1 MKTLAEIRKGY
12 DSGSYSVR
20 ELWSRIHEE
29 ALRLE
34 SMNIWIHLL
43 TAEEIEPYLSYI
55 ENHDKEE
62 LPLWGIPF
70 AIKDNIDLAGIPT
83 TAGCAEYTYIPAEN
97 AYVVERLLRAGA
109 LPIGKTNMDQFATGL
124 VGTRSPYGEV
134 HNAYREEYISGGS
147 SSGSAVAVAKDL
159 AVFALGTDTA
169 GSGRVPASLNHLVGW
184 KPSVGAWS
192 NRGVVPACESIDCVT
207 VFTHTVEDA
216 EYIDG
221 IVRAYDETYRYSKR
235 IAAVMEED
243 AQTIYLP
250 KEEPVFYGDEAEYY
264 RKKWQETVA
273 YIKAHYPNIKTYDTK
288 ELSEAASILYDG
300 PWVAER
306 YAGLKEYLDDHA
318 DTLFPVTGEIICGA
332 IKKTM
337 TAVDLF
343 QAMHRLAEIK
353 QRVHALL
360 KDSVLILP
368 TNGGTF
374 TRKQV
379 DENPIAT
386 NSQMGLYTNHCNLLD
401 LCAVDV
407 PIGFADNNLPMGITL
422 FAKSGMEGMAA
433 KTGREISAGMTANDG
448 NNFAD
453 NTKKRGDKTIETFQN
468 GKEKSERMLRNSKK
482 KLVGNNVEIGVC
494 GLHMRGYALESQMLA
509 LGAVYDRTTTTSE
522 EYKLYELATKP
533 AKPGLMKVMTGGQ
546 KQEIEIWDMPKE
558 KLGDFLSMIPS
569 PLGLG
574 KLSTAEGKEVIGFLC
589 EEYAVAGAKDITATG
604 GWRYRH

>member
-12 DSGSYSVR
+12 DSGSYTVR

-29 ALRLE
+29 ALKLE

-43 TAEEIEPYLSYI
+43 TAEEIEPYLTYI
-55 ENHDKEE
+55 ESHDKEE

-83 TAGCAEYTYIPAEN
+83 TAGCAEYSYIPTEN
-97 AYVVERLLRAGA
+97 AYVVERLLQAGA

-134 HNAYREEYISGGS
+134 HNAYREDYISGGS
-147 SSGSAVAVAKDL
+147 SSGSAVAVAKEL
-159 AVFALGTDTA
+159 AAFALGTDTA

-184 KPSVGAWS
+184 KPSIGAWS

-216 EYIDG
+216 EYIDS

-235 IAAVMEED
+235 IAEVMEKD

-250 KEEPVFYGDEAEYY
+250 EEEPVFYGDEAEHY
-264 RKKWQETVA
+264 RRKWQETVT
-273 YIKAHYPNIKTYDTK
+273 YIKTHYPNIKTYDTE

-332 IKKTM
+332 IKKNM
-337 TAVDLF
+337 AAVDLF

-353 QRVHALL
+353 QKVHTLL
-360 KDSVLILP
+360 ENSVLILP

-379 DENPIAT
+379 DENPIVT

-407 PIGFADNNLPMGITL
+407 PIGFADKNLPMGITL
-422 FAKSGMEGMAA
+422 FAKSGKEGVAA
-433 KTGREISAGMTANDG
+433 KAGREISEGMTGNDG
-448 NNFAD
+448 KSFAD
-453 NTKKRGDKTIETFQN
+453 DTKRSGDKTIKTFQN
-468 GKEKSERMLRNSKK
+468 S
-482 KLVGNNVEIGVC
+482 VEIGVC
-494 GLHMRGYALESQMLA
+494 GLHMRGYSLESQLLS
-509 LGAVYDRTTTTSE
+509 LGAVYDRTATTSA
-522 EYKLYELATKP
+522 EYKLYELGTKP
-533 AKPGLMKVMTGGQ
+533 AKPGLMKVMSGGQ
-546 KQEIEIWDMPKE
+546 KQEIEIWRMPKE
-558 KLGDFLSMIPS
+558 KLGDFLVMIPS

-574 KLSTAEGKEVIGFLC
+574 KLSTAEGKEVIGFIC
-589 EEYAVAGAKDITATG
+589 EEYAVAGAKDITASG
-604 GWRYRH
+604 GWRYRQ